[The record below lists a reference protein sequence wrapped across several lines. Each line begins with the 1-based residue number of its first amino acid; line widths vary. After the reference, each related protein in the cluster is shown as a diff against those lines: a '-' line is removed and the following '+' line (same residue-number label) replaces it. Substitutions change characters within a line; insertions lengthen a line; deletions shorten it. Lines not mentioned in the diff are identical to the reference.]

1 MRELIDN
8 AVADMEVAYDIL
20 NNSFSNPSKVCIA
33 AYLSQQSIEKTLKHI
48 LYIETHSYPRT
59 HDITMLARR
68 VLAIGINIP
77 NEITL
82 ISGIVTDWE
91 ASARYDTSVDI
102 PLNQIKMAL
111 DINKEF
117 IAYVNQ
123 LYSR

>member
-1 MRELIDN
+1 
-8 AVADMEVAYDIL
+8 
-20 NNSFSNPSKVCIA
+20 
-33 AYLSQQSIEKTLKHI
+33 
-48 LYIETHSYPRT
+48 
-59 HDITMLARR
+59 MLARR
-68 VLAIGINIP
+68 VLAVGINIP

-82 ISGIVTDWE
+82 ISGIVTAWE